1 MTRPTP
7 LDAERT
13 YHRCPPEQLE
23 FDTTE
28 ELEELELPCGQDR
41 LLRALEFGAGMRSA
55 GFNLFVLG
63 PEGSDRHDL
72 VRRFLARRAA
82 SEAVPPDWCH
92 VFNFDRPERPHAIRL
107 PAGEGRQLR
116 DDLENLVEE
125 MRTSIP
131 AAFESDE
138 YQGRLR
144 ELQEEMSERQNEGV
158 REVQE
163 EANKH
168 DIELVST
175 PSGFTFAPV
184 RDGEVLDPEEYEKLP
199 EEERE
204 RIEQKAEELQKQ
216 LQQAIQQVPR
226 LRKELREKV
235 HSLNEEMVQLTL
247 GDPIHDLKEK
257 WAHLPR
263 VAEQLDAIHGHV
275 VEHAEIFRGGHDEHG
290 GQDEQSGQD
299 HAPPEA
305 MLARFRANLLVDHA
319 ETEGAPV
326 IYEDLPNHQHLTGQ
340 IEHHVHNGALYTD
353 FSLIRAGA
361 LHHASGGY
369 LILDARRVLMQP
381 MAWDSLKRVL
391 FSGEIRIESLERLYG
406 LVSTVSLEPEPV
418 PASPK
423 VVLVGDRLLYYLLSH
438 YDPDF
443 AELFKVEADFED
455 DLERDEA
462 GYALYARMLASMAR
476 RDELRPLD
484 RGAVARTI
492 EHASRLA
499 GDQTKLTA
507 HDRTLRDLLMEA
519 DHWARQAEAG
529 TIGAAH
535 IERAIEERIER
546 SARVQ
551 RRSLEQIRRGTVM
564 IATEG
569 RQTAQVNG
577 LSVMQLG
584 SHLFGRPMRITATA
598 RPGKGQVIDIEREAR
613 LGGPIHSKS
622 VMILSRF
629 LASRYTGDAE
639 LSLSASLAFEQSY
652 GGIEGDSAS
661 VAEICSLLSA
671 IARIPLKQALA
682 VTGSV
687 NQHGEVQAVGGVN
700 EKIEGFFDVC
710 REAGEMNGHGVLIPA
725 SNVEHLMLRRDV
737 REAVAAGH
745 FRVYP
750 LRTVD
755 DAIGLLTEMSPGEAD
770 ADGEFP
776 AESFNRAVADRL
788 ATFARLA
795 RHRRHDDAGAEDAGP
810 VPRAEDDD

>member
-13 YHRCPPEQLE
+13 YHRCPPEQLA

-235 HSLNEEMVQLTL
+235 HSLNEDMVQLTL

-263 VAEQLDAIHGHV
+263 VVQQLDAIHGHV
-275 VEHAEIFRGGHDEHG
+275 VEHAEIFRGGHDEQG
-290 GQDEQSGQD
+290 GQDGQSGQD
-299 HAPPEA
+299 HAPA
-305 MLARFRANLLVDHA
+305 DALLARFRANLLVDHA

-418 PASPK
+418 PVSPK

-455 DLERDEA
+455 DLERGEA

-476 RDELRPLD
+476 RDELHPLD

-519 DHWARQAEAG
+519 DHWARQAEAE

-584 SHLFGRPMRITATA
+584 SHLFGRPMRITAAGQGPGHRHRA
-598 RPGKGQVIDIEREAR
+598 RGQTGGTDPQQERDDPLA
-613 LGGPIHSKS
+613 
-622 VMILSRF
+622 LSR
-629 LASRYTGDAE
+629 
-639 LSLSASLAFEQSY
+639 Q
-652 GGIEGDSAS
+652 
-661 VAEICSLLSA
+661 
-671 IARIPLKQALA
+671 PLHRGCGA
-682 VTGSV
+682 V
-687 NQHGEVQAVGGVN
+687 AVGQSRLRTV
-700 EKIEGFFDVC
+700 
-710 REAGEMNGHGVLIPA
+710 
-725 SNVEHLMLRRDV
+725 LRRD
-737 REAVAAGH
+737 RGRFRLGRRDLCPAVGHRAG
-745 FRVYP
+745 
-750 LRTVD
+750 
-755 DAIGLLTEMSPGEAD
+755 
-770 ADGEFP
+770 P
-776 AESFNRAVADRL
+776 AEAGAGGDRL
-788 ATFARLA
+788 GQPARRGPGRRRGQRKDRGVLRCLSGSGRDERPRRAHPRQQRGAPDAAPRRA
-795 RHRRHDDAGAEDAGP
+795 RSRGRRPLPRVPAAHGGRRRCPARRHAPGGSGRRWRVPGGELQPRGRRPAGDLRPPCAASPARRRG
-810 VPRAEDDD
+810 RGGRRTRSSGRGR